1 MGASKAVEAQIH
13 RVTTD
18 GVVKRHASLGLNSG
32 ESLGMEKACVACPSV
47 WHAGNGQCSKWCHD
61 QAVPL
66 NVGQEVL
73 TEAPIMV

>member
-32 ESLGMEKACVACPSV
+32 ESLWDGEGMCGLSFRLECRQWP
-47 WHAGNGQCSKWCHD
+47 
-61 QAVPL
+61 
-66 NVGQEVL
+66 VL
-73 TEAPIMV
+73 QVVSRSSSPAERWPGGAD